1 MKKKKSTTLSHLF
14 HLFLLLLAFYTPSLH
29 SDTSSTTTSS
39 SSSYDPSHF
48 DWQGYLLLYP
58 DLLKH
63 GITTEKK
70 LREHYENNGRKE
82 GRRFISLYPSSTT
95 RSLIEEKLK
104 QFIITM
110 EGKGRSYY
118 DRSLIIYHIHKVDDV
133 LPMEVLVNN
142 VLIFQS
148 ALYDDSSSGSSRGSV
163 QGSGTFCLFNIISE
177 TELHPLM
184 KYLDTNQTTR
194 GLAIWSA
201 SPGETYSHLM
211 TLKWLSTFIK
221 QNFATVFFTSSYVR
235 GPLAGRE
242 DGRWISQFR
251 KPLVMLKTT
260 MLGAVRQCSGSGS
273 GEGGGGG
280 SGEGSVVTSHFYGI
294 QTKILTDLLKK
305 WQPVQDLL
313 TDMTTQLPSNQL
325 QHTLQQHQQRQQQL
339 LSYAYDHMIYRI
351 ILEELNLDVT
361 SLSPPTT
368 TTTTSGNS
376 GSSNSGSGSG
386 SSDLLPCLQDW
397 CDVNDQEALFVPW
410 KGEST
415 AFLCKAQKRRMK
427 VFLRSVEKETRSL
440 NLRGKIHVN
449 EVLRGGALIDLYKQY
464 KEEVD
469 YPGWLPSTSSSSS
482 QWDDNYQF
490 ISSHYPLPTNVT
502 HHSLKQGG
510 EDSSGNT
517 IVLPKSSYFKDG
529 QNGNL
534 ILHRPV
540 GKVCFV
546 MHSNHFS
553 GTKKVPERLMSTTI
567 VTDLLQS
574 IQSLFR
580 QSDGHWQAF
589 YLLDEED
596 SPIVTILRTAVSRY
610 NDSRLTLLS
619 TSFDDNRRRRLQSSK
634 ENRDAESCHI
644 LDTIVQAGLD
654 QEDCDYLTFSSLG
667 NIYGHEVVANLRLQA
682 TVSKPLLK
690 MMFIPMNSHHYLD
703 LDDSLRKLM
712 KNWEQRCIGLY
723 TQTQINLLAC
733 TVQPRPVKGRVD
745 LSAVFFHRNSLKQ
758 EGGHFPATCTN
769 QFQVNQATSEV
780 DVVRCLPCEG
790 DSLVEY
796 LATQRMWTY
805 DRLPIDGIQSMV
817 FLHPSPLWCLASG
830 NVWYAP
836 PFGYDPRCYSQA
848 TAEKLRRQ
856 EQRGSS
862 SSGGGSN
869 ARRKLDWEHFDSTQR
884 LCLRHKP

>member
-1 MKKKKSTTLSHLF
+1 
-14 HLFLLLLAFYTPSLH
+14 
-29 SDTSSTTTSS
+29 
-39 SSSYDPSHF
+39 
-48 DWQGYLLLYP
+48 
-58 DLLKH
+58 
-63 GITTEKK
+63 
-70 LREHYENNGRKE
+70 
-82 GRRFISLYPSSTT
+82 
-95 RSLIEEKLK
+95 
-104 QFIITM
+104 M

-305 WQPVQDLL
+305 WQP
-313 TDMTTQLPSNQL
+313 
-325 QHTLQQHQQRQQQL
+325 
-339 LSYAYDHMIYRI
+339 
-351 ILEELNLDVT
+351 
-361 SLSPPTT
+361 
-368 TTTTSGNS
+368 
-376 GSSNSGSGSG
+376 
-386 SSDLLPCLQDW
+386 
-397 CDVNDQEALFVPW
+397 
-410 KGEST
+410 
-415 AFLCKAQKRRMK
+415 
-427 VFLRSVEKETRSL
+427 
-440 NLRGKIHVN
+440 
-449 EVLRGGALIDLYKQY
+449 
-464 KEEVD
+464 
-469 YPGWLPSTSSSSS
+469 
-482 QWDDNYQF
+482 
-490 ISSHYPLPTNVT
+490 
-502 HHSLKQGG
+502 
-510 EDSSGNT
+510 
-517 IVLPKSSYFKDG
+517 
-529 QNGNL
+529 
-534 ILHRPV
+534 
-540 GKVCFV
+540 
-546 MHSNHFS
+546 
-553 GTKKVPERLMSTTI
+553 
-567 VTDLLQS
+567 
-574 IQSLFR
+574 
-580 QSDGHWQAF
+580 
-589 YLLDEED
+589 
-596 SPIVTILRTAVSRY
+596 
-610 NDSRLTLLS
+610 
-619 TSFDDNRRRRLQSSK
+619 

-758 EGGHFPATCTN
+758 EGGHFP
-769 QFQVNQATSEV
+769 
-780 DVVRCLPCEG
+780 G